1 MKIRSSLW
9 TPLVAAPIGVFG
21 VLPLPLV
28 EPDVDYT
35 DPALWYLAGGLCGL
49 VLLIGLAV
57 AWSAGMRLEEH
68 RFLMR
73 GKYGRG
79 ARCEL
84 EEGER
89 WVIAGYQLCLQR
101 RDGSLVKL
109 RVPKWAVNRREWQR
123 LEAELPVLDS
133 Y

>member
-9 TPLVAAPIGVFG
+9 IPLIAAPVGFIA

-28 EPDVDYT
+28 EPEASYAG
-35 DPALWYLAGGLCGL
+35 PEIWYAGACVSGV
-49 VLLIGLAV
+49 VLLIAFAV
-57 AWSAGMRLEEH
+57 LRSAGMRLEEH
-68 RFLMR
+68 RFLVR
-73 GKYGRG
+73 GKYGWSVR
-79 ARCEL
+79 REL

-89 WVIAGYQLCLQR
+89 WVIAGDQLCLQR

-109 RVPKWAVNRREWQR
+109 RVHRRAVNRRDWQR
-123 LEAELPVLDS
+123 LEAELPALDS